1 MNKLAFLLAVLLLC
15 STAVLAQSSNGALKV
30 TSFPSGAQVIVDGVN
45 SGKTTPMSISL
56 SVGEHTVT
64 VSIPNSGWNPDT
76 RTVTIVSGNNDLS
89 VTLLPMLTVGPQ
101 GAQGPQGPQ
110 GLQGPQGPQ
119 GLQGLQGP
127 QGVQGEK
134 GDPGPQ
140 GPQGPPGSGGTTED
154 AVVVQE
160 DHFGEGYL
168 DAVEWIQSTNAGSC
182 IQLATNYVGLSTTNC
197 SNSNIG
203 EGIATLRGTRQF
215 SVNDGTLIFKTRALD
230 VYVEPYHP
238 NTGPGVVYGNR
249 QPRGLV
255 NGDDRNNAI
264 EFVSMGASLVACR
277 TVSGGTA
284 TQTTIDI
291 GQNLRVAHTY
301 HIVAKPSEV
310 KFYVNGALKCTHTT
324 NIPVAPLNIYFS
336 TSDSFAGN
344 VPVLVDWV
352 SFERRPN

>member
-1 MNKLAFLLAVLLLC
+1 MNKSAFLLAVLLLC

-45 SGKTTPMSISL
+45 TGKTTPMSISV
-56 SVGEHTVT
+56 SVGDHSVT

-76 RTVTIVSGNNDLS
+76 RTVTVVSGNNDLS
-89 VTLLPMLTVGPQ
+89 VTLLPVLTVGPQ
-101 GAQGPQGPQ
+101 GPQGAEGPQGPQ
-110 GLQGPQGPQ
+110 GP
-119 GLQGLQGP
+119 
-127 QGVQGEK
+127 QGEK
-134 GDPGPQ
+134 GDPGP
-140 GPQGPPGSGGTTED
+140 PGSGGTVDESIL
-154 AVVVQE
+154 VQQ
-160 DHFGEGYL
+160 DHFNEGYL

-182 IQLATNYVGLSTTNC
+182 IQLATNYVFLLTTNC

-238 NTGPGVVYGNR
+238 NTGPGTVYGNR

-284 TQTTIDI
+284 TQTTVDI
-291 GQNLRVAHTY
+291 GQNLRMAHTY
-301 HIVAKPSEV
+301 QIVAKPSEV
-310 KFYVNGALKCTHTT
+310 KFYVNGALKCTHST
-324 NIPVAPLNIYFS
+324 NIPVVPLNVYFS
-336 TSDSFAGN
+336 TSDSSAGN
-344 VPVLVDWV
+344 VPVSIDWV

>member
-1 MNKLAFLLAVLLLC
+1 MNKFAFLLAVLLLWP
-15 STAVLAQSSNGALKV
+15 TAVLAQSSNGALKV

-45 SGKTTPMSISL
+45 TGKTTPMSISL
-56 SVGEHTVT
+56 GVGDHSVT

-89 VTLLPMLTVGPQ
+89 VTLLPALTIGPQ
-101 GAQGPQGPQ
+101 GPEGQQGPQGQ
-110 GLQGPQGPQ
+110 
-119 GLQGLQGP
+119 
-127 QGVQGEK
+127 K
-134 GDPGPQ
+134 GDPGPP
-140 GPQGPPGSGGTTED
+140 GPAGPPGSGGPAEESI
-154 AVVVQE
+154 VVQQ
-160 DHFGEGYL
+160 DHFSEGYL
-168 DAVEWIQSTNAGSC
+168 DSVEWIQSTNTGSC
-182 IQLATNYVGLSTTNC
+182 IQLGTNYVGLFTTNC

-238 NTGPGVVYGNR
+238 NTGPGTVYGNR

-264 EFVSMGASLVACR
+264 EFVSMGASLIACR
-277 TVSGGTA
+277 TVSGGAA
-284 TQTTIDI
+284 TQTMVDI

-301 HIVAKPSEV
+301 QIVATPNEV
-310 KFYVNGALKCTHTT
+310 KFYVNGTLRCTHTT

>member
-1 MNKLAFLLAVLLLC
+1 MNKSAFLLAVLLLC
-15 STAVLAQSSNGALKV
+15 APAVLAQSSNGALKV

-56 SVGEHTVT
+56 SVGDHTVT

-76 RTVTIVSGNNDLS
+76 RTVTVVSGNNDLS
-89 VTLLPMLTVGPQ
+89 VTLLPVLTV
-101 GAQGPQGPQ
+101 GPQGPQ

-119 GLQGLQGP
+119 G
-127 QGVQGEK
+127 EK
-134 GDPGPQ
+134 GDPGAQ
-140 GPQGPPGSGGTTED
+140 GPPGLQGPPGSGGTGEESI
-154 AVVVQE
+154 VVQQ
-160 DHFGEGYL
+160 DHFSEGYL
-168 DAVEWIQSTNAGSC
+168 DSVEWIQSTNAGSC
-182 IQLATNYVGLSTTNC
+182 IQLATNYVVLFTTNC

-238 NTGPGVVYGNR
+238 NTGPGTVYGNR

-264 EFVSMGASLVACR
+264 EFVSMGASLIACR

-284 TQTTIDI
+284 TQTTVDI

-301 HIVAKPSEV
+301 QIVANPNEV

-324 NIPVAPLNIYFS
+324 NIPVAPLNLYFS

-344 VPVLVDWV
+344 VPVSVDWV

>member
-1 MNKLAFLLAVLLLC
+1 MSKSAFLLAVLLLC

-45 SGKTTPMSISL
+45 TGKTTPMSISV
-56 SVGEHTVT
+56 SVGDHSVT

-76 RTVTIVSGNNDLS
+76 RTVTVVSGNNDLS
-89 VTLLPMLTVGPQ
+89 VTLLPVLTVGPQ
-101 GAQGPQGPQ
+101 GPQGAEGPQGPQ
-110 GLQGPQGPQ
+110 GP
-119 GLQGLQGP
+119 
-127 QGVQGEK
+127 QGEK
-134 GDPGPQ
+134 GDPGP
-140 GPQGPPGSGGTTED
+140 PGSGGTVDESIL
-154 AVVVQE
+154 VQQ
-160 DHFGEGYL
+160 DHFNEGYL

-182 IQLATNYVGLSTTNC
+182 IQLATNYVFLLTTNC

-238 NTGPGVVYGNR
+238 NTGPGTVYGNR

-284 TQTTIDI
+284 TQTTVDI
-291 GQNLRVAHTY
+291 GQNLRMAHTY
-301 HIVAKPSEV
+301 QIVAKPSEV
-310 KFYVNGALKCTHTT
+310 KFYVNGALKCTHST
-324 NIPVAPLNIYFS
+324 NIPVVPLNVYFS
-336 TSDSFAGN
+336 TSDSSAGN
-344 VPVLVDWV
+344 VPVSIDWV